1 MNRVKNRLLT
11 KCQGD
16 KWIGMKEILGSEK
29 RVHKSATRRV
39 VALDNEMTLNLFQK
53 FDEEFVRGIM
63 FFAILL
69 SRIEL
74 DWV

>member
-1 MNRVKNRLLT
+1 M
-11 KCQGD
+11 
-16 KWIGMKEILGSEK
+16 
-29 RVHKSATRRV
+29 RV

-53 FDEEFVRGIM
+53 FDEGFVRGIM

>member
-1 MNRVKNRLLT
+1 MT
-11 KCQGD
+11 KS
-16 KWIGMKEILGSEK
+16 L
-29 RVHKSATRRV
+29 HKSATRRV

-53 FDEEFVRGIM
+53 FDEEIVRGIM